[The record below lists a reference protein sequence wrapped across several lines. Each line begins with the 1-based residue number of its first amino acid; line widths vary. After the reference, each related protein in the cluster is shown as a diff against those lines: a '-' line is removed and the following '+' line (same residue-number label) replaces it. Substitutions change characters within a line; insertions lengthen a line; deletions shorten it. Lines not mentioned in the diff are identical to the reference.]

1 MTNKEMTNE
10 IENLIVTYKNG
21 EISYKDLYF
30 ALQKYPTA
38 VKDSV
43 LALHILNK

>member
-1 MTNKEMTNE
+1 MTENEMTIKIQQLLTKHE
-10 IENLIVTYKNG
+10 NG